1 MISLQGGIC
10 VVPVRQSFIHGLDVF
25 DVSTPHI
32 SVNRPPESG
41 RTCEAH
47 PMNTVGWREWVALPE
62 WGIDAI
68 KAKIDTGARTSAIHA
83 DDIELF
89 DREGVSWV
97 RFLIRPWQRS
107 DADAALIEAP
117 RIDHRTITSSSG
129 TRTDRPVVLAPIVLG
144 GRAIDAEI
152 TLTSR
157 DEMGFRMLI
166 GREAL
171 TQGFTVDSTASYLG
185 GRPKK
190 AIRQKNRGRA

>member
-1 MISLQGGIC
+1 
-10 VVPVRQSFIHGLDVF
+10 
-25 DVSTPHI
+25 
-32 SVNRPPESG
+32 
-41 RTCEAH
+41 
-47 PMNTVGWREWVALPE
+47 MNTVGWREWIALPE
-62 WGIDAI
+62 WGIGAI

-89 DREGVSWV
+89 EREGVSWV

-107 DADAALIEAP
+107 DADAVLVEAQ

-129 TRTDRPVVLAPIVLG
+129 TRSDRPVVLAPIVLG

-171 TQGFTVDSTASYLG
+171 AQGFTVDSTASYLG
-185 GRPKK
+185 GLT
-190 AIRQKNRGRA
+190 KNLRRCR